1 MSIDPEIAGRIQGG
15 RFVPG
20 VSGNP
25 AGKPPGAR
33 ARATRL
39 AEKMMAGDAEAVLR
53 DTRPGP
59 ACMTVQRQ
67 AQADRD
73 ACDRLLKAIFDRGL
87 GQRQIA
93 RVTGIPLSTVQ
104 RALQRVIYPYR
115 QDRPIED
122 APTWKKRRAKLERV
136 AIDQLQPTRD
146 FTAGTQGRIAPRKS
160 RVTLRKMKVTRQWSC
175 PHFIPDGSTCAT
187 VVGRTYR
194 SGRSPSRSTSSN
206 SGFSAM
212 YSFHSWE
219 YSAPT
224 SVAFTARPVRPWVT
238 PGPEKRTSCRSSL
251 DCYATGLSARAPP
264 RSPARSFDRLQYGP
278 DPGREPPPSHPVP

>member
-115 QDRPIED
+115 QDRPTED

-136 AIDQLQPTRD
+136 AIDQLRPTREAARRPAARRAILGSRRC
-146 FTAGTQGRIAPRKS
+146 THSIA
-160 RVTLRKMKVTRQWSC
+160 
-175 PHFIPDGSTCAT
+175 GSTAHRLRWRLPRGRCVRGLLPGRKKGQVADRLWT
-187 VVGRTYR
+187 VTQPACLPGHRPDRPRGHSTDSSMGLIPAANPLPPIRFPEPPAPFALHSPERR
-194 SGRSPSRSTSSN
+194 SG
-206 SGFSAM
+206 
-212 YSFHSWE
+212 
-219 YSAPT
+219 
-224 SVAFTARPVRPWVT
+224 
-238 PGPEKRTSCRSSL
+238 
-251 DCYATGLSARAPP
+251 
-264 RSPARSFDRLQYGP
+264 LQLLM
-278 DPGREPPPSHPVP
+278 